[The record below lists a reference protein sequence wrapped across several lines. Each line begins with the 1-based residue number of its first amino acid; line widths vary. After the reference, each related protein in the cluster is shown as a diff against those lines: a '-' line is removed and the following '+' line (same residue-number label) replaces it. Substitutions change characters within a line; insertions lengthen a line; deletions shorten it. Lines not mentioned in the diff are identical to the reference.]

1 MNCFCRRSIQLFHK
15 ANERIA
21 KEGRMYFKVSKD
33 VLLEK
38 LHLVA
43 SILPQRTTLLVL
55 GNIKIHTV
63 KKSVNLSATDLDISL
78 DCTFETDVIEE
89 GSITV
94 PGRRF
99 LETVRDLPPC
109 ELEVKVV
116 NDFVELRY
124 SRGTYKMPA
133 IPVDEYPEIPK
144 ITGKKHFSFPSAQLR
159 QAVLKTAFAA
169 SKEPGRRALA
179 GLHWHIENK
188 TSNMVATDGRKL
200 AYHNCKVTSTESL
213 KANIPP
219 KALRTLISYISDE
232 DIDIDIKYDETK
244 IGFYLKDTTIIARLI
259 EEVFPD
265 YQQVIPKNNKKALK
279 ISREQL
285 INALKRV
292 AIYADSTSHLVSF
305 DIDKK
310 DIRIYTETELGSG
323 EEHISGEFN
332 EKAMTVNFNAS
343 YLTEILRN
351 LDENEVEFLFSTP
364 KTAVIITHKTKKDEE
379 LVYLLMP
386 IITS

>member
-1 MNCFCRRSIQLFHK
+1 
-15 ANERIA
+15 
-21 KEGRMYFKVSKD
+21 MYFKVSKD

-38 LHLVA
+38 LQLVA

-55 GNIKIHTV
+55 GNIKMSTAKKTV
-63 KKSVNLSATDLDISL
+63 DLSATDLDISL
-78 DCTFETDVIEE
+78 DCSFDAEVIEE

-109 ELEVKVV
+109 ALEVKVV

-124 SRGTYKMPA
+124 DRGTYRMPA

-144 ITGKKHFSFPSAQLR
+144 ITGKKQFSFPASSLK
-159 QAVLKTAFAA
+159 QAVLKTSFAA

-179 GLHWHIENK
+179 GLHWHIESK
-188 TSNMVATDGRKL
+188 SSNMVATDGRKL
-200 AYHNCKVTSTESL
+200 AYHKCKVESAASL

-219 KALRTLISYISDE
+219 KALRTLIGYVSDE
-232 DIDIDIKYDETK
+232 DIEIDIKYDETK

-265 YQQVIPKNNKKALK
+265 YQQVIPKNNKKVLRIPRA
-279 ISREQL
+279 EL
-285 INALKRV
+285 IDALKRV
-292 AIYADSTSHLVSF
+292 AIYSDSTSHLVSF
-305 DIDKK
+305 DVD
-310 DIRIYTETELGSG
+310 RESVRVYTETDLGSG
-323 EEHISGEFN
+323 EERIPSEFN
-332 EKAMTVNFNAS
+332 EKPLTVNFNAS
-343 YLTEILRN
+343 YLSEILRN
-351 LDENEVEFLFSTP
+351 LEEAEVQFLFNTP
-364 KTAVIITHKTKKDEE
+364 KTAVVITPKTQQDEE
-379 LVYLLMP
+379 LLYLLMP

>member
-1 MNCFCRRSIQLFHK
+1 
-15 ANERIA
+15 
-21 KEGRMYFKVSKD
+21 MYFKVRKD

-55 GNIKIHTV
+55 GNIKIETGKEH
-63 KKSVNLSATDLDISL
+63 VNLSATDLDISL
-78 DCTFETDVIEE
+78 DCTFKATVVEE

-109 ELEVKVV
+109 EIEVKVI

-124 SRGTYKMPA
+124 DRGTYKMPA
-133 IPVDEYPEIPK
+133 IPVDEYPEIPQ
-144 ITGKKHFSFPSAQLR
+144 ITGKKHFSFPSSQLR

-179 GLHWHIENK
+179 GLHWHIEDK
-188 TSNMVATDGRKL
+188 ASNMVATDGRKL
-200 AYHNCKVTSTESL
+200 AYHSCKVNSGTSL

-232 DIDIDIKYDETK
+232 DIDIDIKYDDTK

-265 YQQVIPKNNKKALK
+265 YQQVIPKNNKKVLK
-279 ISREQL
+279 ISREDL
-285 INALKRV
+285 IDALKRV
-292 AIYADSTSHLVSF
+292 SIYADSTSHLVSF
-305 DIDKK
+305 DINEE

-323 EEHISGEFN
+323 EEHIPGAFK
-332 EKAMTVNFNAS
+332 EKPLTVNFNAS

-364 KTAVIITHKTKKDEE
+364 KTAVIITHKTSKGEE
-379 LVYLLMP
+379 LIYLLMP